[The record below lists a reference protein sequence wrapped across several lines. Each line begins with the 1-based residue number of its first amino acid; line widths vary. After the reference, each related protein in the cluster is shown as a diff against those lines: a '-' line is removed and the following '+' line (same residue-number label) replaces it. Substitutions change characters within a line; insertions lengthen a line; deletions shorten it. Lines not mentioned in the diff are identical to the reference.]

1 VYGAFAFGSRMIYL
15 LCLAGAALPMPG
27 LEELLEAQ
35 VFKEGSLGL
44 YFSP

>member
-1 VYGAFAFGSRMIYL
+1 MINL

-35 VFKEGSLGL
+35 IFKEGALGL